1 MERARVFKT
10 VGKVRIIGP
19 FTLPEVLVVVAIF
32 AFSMEALAAPAV
44 PRFFLSVGVTY
55 GVWWLYA
62 AFKHRFPGAAVRH
75 LATWLSQA
83 DRYYPSK
90 DPVSRP
96 LVYRQVTKPK
106 PVNVERAPAH
116 PGDR

>member
-19 FTLPEVLVVVAIF
+19 FTLPEVLVVVSIF

-83 DRYYPSK
+83 DRYYPGK

-96 LVYRQVTKPK
+96 LVYRQVAKPE
-106 PVNVERAPAH
+106 PVNADHSPAR
-116 PGDR
+116 PGRR

>member
-19 FTLPEVLVVVAIF
+19 FTVFELLAVSGVFI
-32 AFSMEALAAPAV
+32 FSMEALSAPAV
-44 PRFFLSVGVTY
+44 PRFFLSLGLTY
-55 GVWWLYA
+55 GMWWLYTTLR
-62 AFKHRFPGAAVRH
+62 HHFPGAAVRH

-96 LVYRQVTKPK
+96 LVYRSTPPAVSVRPAPPQSD
-106 PVNVERAPAH
+106 ERE
-116 PGDR
+116 G